1 MLTWY
6 LITKNVI
13 MWEIIIMPMQITN
26 ICMIKME
33 QNKLHTFNILN
44 LTMNTDRFYYNHFLM
59 PDLTHE
65 EK

>member
-1 MLTWY
+1 
-6 LITKNVI
+6 
-13 MWEIIIMPMQITN
+13 
-26 ICMIKME
+26 MIKVE